1 MYYEVLW
8 ALDKELFAVKIVNHF
23 FFECSN
29 VVLRLLTANWSCF
42 FFVRI
47 EYEWD

>member
-23 FFECSN
+23 FFLN
-29 VVLRLLTANWSCF
+29 VRML
-42 FFVRI
+42 
-47 EYEWD
+47 Y

>member
-23 FFECSN
+23 FFFECSN
-29 VVLRLLTANWSCF
+29 VV
-42 FFVRI
+42 
-47 EYEWD
+47 